1 MSLGE
6 LFWTNEG
13 LDVCEQL
20 FQLVRSVVKLFVLS
34 VPHKRL
40 NRFGKFSEGSRSRD
54 ETSCSLPFVFRKNGR
69 GLVKGIAKA
78 FHFFEKILV
87 PFASREKF
95 DLLLGFYDTRKK
107 SSDRRSLL
115 ARLDRLE
122 KGLIADLSGTRL
134 FAGESQLS
142 QAEPTGNCVE
152 KGKIGGASR
161 VVRLIH

>member
-6 LFWTNEG
+6 RFWTNEG

-34 VPHKRL
+34 VPHKRV
-40 NRFGKFSEGSRSRD
+40 NRFGKFPEGSQSRD

-69 GLVKGIAKA
+69 GLIKGIAKA

-142 QAEPTGNCVE
+142 EAEHTGNCVE